1 MGESLGEAS
10 EDDDTM
16 VYTAVSPLNAPVQN
30 QRALAA
36 AAGRQLLAET
46 LRMTTKSEQEAPRES
61 AAQLDDWLGV
71 VERKRDGADGINTVA
86 QHDQRWVFF
95 AAAILEHDL
104 KRGVDEVQRKEQCW
118 TFFAATFLKQ
128 ELRKQLNELYEQR
141 LRQKVQH
148 EKSWRC
154 IAAALLE
161 QDLRSDVKELQKRQR
176 RWPFIAATL
185 LEHELRRGVEELRK
199 QNQLNGAIE
208 ADARRRDRCF
218 EPARDG
224 EMQAEEV
231 EGSCAFS
238 GDGAQE
244 EASDATQAMQT
255 ASLREAEEQWEKVD
269 RFLKF
274 KGYAGVNAKRRAGLK
289 SKYPLHSAVKENNPE
304 LVALL
309 LNSGAD
315 RSLKNSNGCTPLQ
328 LAQKSNRGGTHAR
341 VIACLV

>member
-61 AAQLDDWLGV
+61 TAQLDDWLGV

-148 EKSWRC
+148 EKSWR
-154 IAAALLE
+154 
-161 QDLRSDVKELQKRQR
+161 
-176 RWPFIAATL
+176 FIAATL

-199 QNQLNGAIE
+199 QNQLNGAME